1 MRFFSDTRTG
11 KRRRARRIGTAAALM
26 TLLGIGVGAGATP
39 AFAADILPLLAA
51 KRCNACHDMSAT
63 LIGPPYSAIAV
74 RHRSNKE
81 ALVEVLA
88 RKIVLGGGG
97 NWGVVPMVPNEHVSI
112 DEARVMA
119 KWILEIQAQ

>member
-1 MRFFSDTRTG
+1 MKIFSDTRTG
-11 KRRRARRIGTAAALM
+11 KRPRARRIGVAAALM
-26 TLLGIGVGAGATP
+26 TLFGAGAAP
-39 AFAADILPLLAA
+39 VFAADILPLLAA

-63 LIGPPYSAIAV
+63 LIGPSYSAIAV

-81 ALVEVLA
+81 TLVEVLA

-97 NWGVVPMVPNEHVSI
+97 NWGAVPMVPNEHVSI

-119 KWILEIQAQ
+119 RWILEIQAQ